1 MMPNHQHPERD
12 LLELY
17 LDGLLGAAEA
27 REFEHNLSDHPEWQR
42 AIGLQRR
49 INMRITREFV
59 PEDRSQRI
67 LDAIRELAPA
77 AMRAGGRSQSW
88 LKRLRRPALVAACL
102 AMIAV
107 GGWQTWVF
115 LAPQPKFDVYGPM
128 PWRTIAE
135 VYQHSVKGRFKPA
148 WKCEDNEQFA
158 NFVSERFG
166 QPLVLATLPAGVEAL
181 GWSYSNS
188 LSTKSAHILCKS
200 GETRFLVFVDRTE
213 NVQEKAVVV
222 PPDSKMFRRE
232 IGALSAIEIT
242 PIDRP
247 TLIDFL
253 QQP

>member
-1 MMPNHQHPERD
+1 MMPHHQHPERD

-17 LDGLLGAAEA
+17 LDGLLSPNEVG
-27 REFEHNLSDHPEWQR
+27 EFERTLSDHPEWQR
-42 AIGLQRR
+42 AITLQRKL
-49 INMRITREFV
+49 NERITREFA
-59 PEDRSQRI
+59 PEDHSQQMFE
-67 LDAIRELAPA
+67 AIRNSAPSSA
-77 AMRAGGRSQSW
+77 TQVGRSQSW
-88 LKRLRRPALVAACL
+88 LTRFRRPAMVAACL

-107 GGWQTWVF
+107 GGWQAWVF
-115 LAPQPKFDVYGPM
+115 LAPQPKIDVYGQM
-128 PWRTIAE
+128 PWRTLAD
-135 VYQHSVKGRFKPA
+135 VYQHAVTGRFRPV

-158 NFVSERFG
+158 KFVSERFG
-166 QPLVLATLPAGVEAL
+166 QPLVLATLPVGVEAL

-188 LSTKSAHILCKS
+188 LSAKTAHILCQS

-242 PIDRP
+242 PLGRP